1 MTIKTHTSEVGIG
14 TCQPPCAH
22 SQALGA
28 LGRLCTAYITSEAGV
43 SVVGAGPL
51 GVPDAPYTYSERCV
65 APAKGPPPPELS
77 AGCLPEAP

>member
-1 MTIKTHTSEVGIG
+1 MQHVGS
-14 TCQPPCAH
+14 ADLV
-22 SQALGA
+22 SQAPGA

-43 SVVGAGPL
+43 SVVGAPPY
-51 GVPDAPYTYSERCV
+51 GVPDAPYTYSRRCV